1 MNLQKLLP
9 VIASIAIIIAVA
21 ILRERSRTL
30 AVIFATMPINMP
42 LALWLLSDTTNG
54 DPAVLSGYVRS
65 LMVGLVPGFIWLLI
79 VFLTLRWGWSLLA
92 ALLGAYAVWAVLIG
106 FAFWMGWLSLSK

>member
-9 VIASIAIIIAVA
+9 VIASIAIIIVVA

-42 LALWLLSDTTNG
+42 LALWLFSETLNG
-54 DPAVLSGYVRS
+54 DSVAMTGLVRS
-65 LMVGLVPGFIWLLI
+65 FIVGLVPGFIWLGV
-79 VFLTLRWGWSLLA
+79 VFFSLRWGWSLLP
-92 ALLGAYAVWAVLIG
+92 ALLIGYAVWGVLIG
-106 FAFWMGWLSLSK
+106 FAFWMGWLSL